1 MALAGVLSVG
11 AGCGGPEP
19 EVAPRPTATAS
30 APEPSLVEDIKT
42 DRILTELERRP
53 IKGAVLLRQPIKLSA
68 SAEDARKEPRFSKG
82 RASVA
87 GELWAAEVVEDLGD
101 VVRIR
106 NVEHVP
112 YRTFLAGLEV
122 EAFVRKTHLAPVL
135 ARPVI
140 DTFREGAAVALE
152 AGTPVAV
159 EDGRLAVVDLRLDG
173 FPLNHQHRADL
184 SLGFPV
190 GADPV
195 VLKPLGN
202 EVRCAENGG
211 LAKEGAPCELPGDA
225 VVRVK
230 DRSWT
235 ARALGGPCA
244 AVRVATDTQG
254 EMFVTFEL
262 ASGPVRARVVS
273 GAPTKSRCG
282 EAVRPA
288 LELPKALEAKGR
300 ASRKVRAAS
309 AVLLES
315 GAAIGRV
322 GKLGATVW
330 DAEEN
335 EGRLCYFPAEL
346 GHALCFAPKDVK

>member
-1 MALAGVLSVG
+1 M
-11 AGCGGPEP
+11 AGCGGASEP
-19 EVAPRPTATAS
+19 EVAPRPSVALSAT
-30 APEPSLVEDIKT
+30 PEANAADDIKT

-53 IKGAVLLRQPIKLSA
+53 VKGAVLLRQPIKLSA
-68 SAEDARKEPRFSKG
+68 TEEDARKEPRFSKG

-87 GELWAAEVVEDLGD
+87 GELWAAEVTEDLGD
-101 VVRIR
+101 VVRIK

-112 YRTFLAGLEV
+112 YRTFLPGYEV
-122 EAFVRKTHLAPVL
+122 DAYVRKTHLAPVL

-140 DTFREGAAVALE
+140 DTFREGAALALE

-173 FPLNHQHRADL
+173 FPLNHQHKADL

-211 LAKEGAPCELPGDA
+211 LAKEGLPCELPGDA

-230 DRSWT
+230 DRTWS

-244 AVRVATDTQG
+244 AVKISTDVQG
-254 EMFVTFEL
+254 EMFATFEL
-262 ASGPVRARVVS
+262 ASGPVRARVLS

-288 LELPKALEAKGR
+288 PELAKVAEAAPKGR
-300 ASRKVRAAS
+300 KSKKVRADAP
-309 AVLLES
+309 ALLEN

-322 GKLGATVW
+322 GKKPLTIL
-330 DAEEN
+330 DADEN
-335 EGRLCYFPAEL
+335 DGRICYFPTEL